1 MTELSF
7 DRDAYLDRRQ
17 PAWLTYE
24 QGGLVRYDPFARV
37 MLVSAA
43 CGEIITGLNAPR
55 VRIPNTMGSLAS

>member
-7 DRDAYLDRRQ
+7 SSDHYLDRRD

-37 MLVSAA
+37 VLVSAA
-43 CGEIITGLNAPR
+43 CGEIVTRLR
-55 VRIPNTMGSLAS
+55 ESVRIPNTMGLLAS